1 MIDQIIHYFSTIP
14 SLHRALI
21 LAGGI
26 SLFWLVESAIPLF
39 SFSYHK
45 WKHAGVNLFFTFTT
59 ILVNFALA
67 FLLVTAGDFV
77 AQKHFGLLYL
87 VALPNWL
94 FMIAGLLLLDLVG
107 AWFIHYI
114 EHKVKWMW
122 KFHMVHHA
130 DTHVDTTTANR
141 HHPGESVFRFIFT
154 LIGVLLLGTPIW
166 LVMMYQSMSVVL
178 TQFNHANIRLPE
190 KLDKAISWVL
200 VSPNMHKVHH
210 HYKRPETDTN
220 YGNIFSIWDRLFGT
234 YHYTPMDQIK
244 FGLDVLDNS
253 ADENMGYQLGIPFN
267 KNIATDR

>member
-67 FLLVTAGDFV
+67 FLLVKAGDFV

-114 EHKVKWMW
+114 EHKL
-122 KFHMVHHA
+122 
-130 DTHVDTTTANR
+130 
-141 HHPGESVFRFIFT
+141 S
-154 LIGVLLLGTPIW
+154 LIHI
-166 LVMMYQSMSVVL
+166 
-178 TQFNHANIRLPE
+178 
-190 KLDKAISWVL
+190 
-200 VSPNMHKVHH
+200 
-210 HYKRPETDTN
+210 
-220 YGNIFSIWDRLFGT
+220 
-234 YHYTPMDQIK
+234 
-244 FGLDVLDNS
+244 
-253 ADENMGYQLGIPFN
+253 
-267 KNIATDR
+267 